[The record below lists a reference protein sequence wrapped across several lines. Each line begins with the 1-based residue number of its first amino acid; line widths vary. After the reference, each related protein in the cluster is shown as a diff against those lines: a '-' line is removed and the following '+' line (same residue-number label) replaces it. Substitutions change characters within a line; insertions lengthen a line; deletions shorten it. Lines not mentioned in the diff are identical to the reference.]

1 MNFPSVANPLM
12 KTKPI
17 RSLLA
22 TAVLGVLASLAYAG
36 PGPQYWQTLRK
47 PEEFKQLKAGD
58 KIAYV
63 CNQCQT
69 VSEVTVDS
77 PAHAME
83 HCKEGAEVTCPQCKK
98 KVKVVTKGPPKN
110 PSIERQVSYVNEK
123 GEPCLFVAKVPE
135 KK

>member
-1 MNFPSVANPLM
+1 MKTLFPSRLLAFAGL
-12 KTKPI
+12 T
-17 RSLLA
+17 LA
-22 TAVLGVLASLAYAG
+22 TASLSFAG
-36 PGPQYWQTLRK
+36 PGPQYWQTLRN
-47 PEEFKQLKAGD
+47 EAQFKQLKPGD

-77 PAHAME
+77 TMQAME
-83 HCKEGAEVTCPQCKK
+83 HCKEGAEVSCPMCKK

-110 PSIERQVSYVNEK
+110 PSIERQVTYVNDK
-123 GEPCLFVAKVPE
+123 GEECMFVAKVAD

>member
-1 MNFPSVANPLM
+1 M
-12 KTKPI
+12 KMQSI
-17 RSLLA
+17 RLILA
-22 TAVLGVLASLAYAG
+22 AAALGVLASFAYAG
-36 PGPQYWQTLRK
+36 PHPQYWQTLRK

-69 VSEVTVDS
+69 VSDVTVDS
-77 PAHAME
+77 PAQAME
-83 HCKEGAEVTCPQCKK
+83 HCKEGAEVTCPMCKK

-110 PSIERQVSYVNEK
+110 PSIERQVTYVNEK
-123 GEPCLFVAKVPE
+123 GEECMFIAKVAD